1 MRAPLDNRVIDG
13 ASIRQP
19 KLPIAPQSQSPAV
32 VSMLREKRCDSF
44 LSVVS
49 DDVDRAVR
57 SFRRKSVRPI
67 PSAGKLPTFPEQR
80 QGSRIR
86 LGVEVAGA
94 DGRAIRWRPPSA
106 PKVDARCMICALFG
120 RGSLFLCS
128 SQ

>member
-49 DDVDRAVR
+49 DDVD
-57 SFRRKSVRPI
+57 
-67 PSAGKLPTFPEQR
+67 
-80 QGSRIR
+80 
-86 LGVEVAGA
+86 
-94 DGRAIRWRPPSA
+94 
-106 PKVDARCMICALFG
+106 
-120 RGSLFLCS
+120 
-128 SQ
+128 